1 MFYKLILAAA
11 MALMPM
17 AAAQAQDY
25 PWKPTKPVTIV
36 VPWGAGGSTDQV
48 VRLLAT
54 ELESALGQTV
64 VVVNQP
70 GASGS
75 IGTKSVL
82 EAEKEGY
89 TWASGAA
96 KDVGTYAVTGLLDTR
111 LDDWH
116 FYLAVINSSVIGVN
130 ADTPYQTLEDLIQA
144 MKANPGTVTVATA
157 GINSSGGAAL
167 GAFSTG
173 AGVEARHVTYD
184 GGNPAVIA
192 TAGGETEVTTQLAV
206 EQAEMIRAGRIRP
219 LAVVGTKP
227 LKLEGVDE
235 IPAITTILPDFPASD
250 NYFGIFVPAGTPNE
264 VLQTLDMIWD
274 DKIANS
280 KALQD
285 YATSRGAIV
294 AVVRG
299 EEAKEAAMPAIKD
312 SPGACGSAMRLR
324 SIRPALAFRH
334 AERVA
339 RGALRR
345 PAASPRLSQV
355 DDPV

>member
-1 MFYKLILAAA
+1 MLHKLMLAT
-11 MALMPM
+11 ALMLSPVV
-17 AAAQAQDY
+17 AEAQEY
-25 PWKPTKPVTIV
+25 PWKPEKPVTVV

-82 EAEKEGY
+82 EAPKDGY

-96 KDVGTYAVTGLLDTR
+96 KDIGTYAVTGVLDTR

-116 FYLAVINSSVIGVN
+116 LYLAVINSSVVGVN
-130 ADTPYQTLEDLIQA
+130 ADTPYQTLDDLIQA
-144 MKANPGTVTVATA
+144 MKAKPGSVTVATA

-227 LKLEGVDE
+227 LNLEGVDE
-235 IPAITTILPDFPASD
+235 IPAITTVIPDFPASD
-250 NYFGIFVPAGTPNE
+250 NYFGIFVPAGTPDE
-264 VLQTLDMIWD
+264 VLKSLDMIWD
-274 DKIANS
+274 ERIANS

-299 EEAKEAAMPAIKD
+299 EEAKQAAMPAVKD
-312 SPGACGSAMRLR
+312 FAWGLWERNEAKVD
-324 SIRPALAFRH
+324 PAS
-334 AERVA
+334 V
-339 RGALRR
+339 GI
-345 PAASPRLSQV
+345 PPR
-355 DDPV
+355 

>member
-1 MFYKLILAAA
+1 MLHKLMLAT
-11 MALMPM
+11 ALMLSPVV
-17 AAAQAQDY
+17 AEAQEY
-25 PWKPTKPVTIV
+25 PWKPEKPVTVV

-82 EAEKEGY
+82 EAPKDGY

-96 KDVGTYAVTGLLDTR
+96 KDIGTYAVTGVLDTR

-116 FYLAVINSSVIGVN
+116 LYLAVINSSVVGVN
-130 ADTPYQTLEDLIQA
+130 ADTPYQTLDDLIQA
-144 MKANPGTVTVATA
+144 MKAKPGSVTVATA

-227 LKLEGVDE
+227 LNLEGVDE
-235 IPAITTILPDFPASD
+235 IPAITTVIPDFPASD
-250 NYFGIFVPAGTPNE
+250 NYFGIFVPADTPDE
-264 VLQTLDMIWD
+264 VLKTLDMIWD
-274 DKIANS
+274 DRIANS

-299 EEAKEAAMPAIKD
+299 EEAKQAAMPAIKD
-312 SPGACGSAMRLR
+312 FAWGLWERNEAKVD
-324 SIRPALAFRH
+324 PAS
-334 AERVA
+334 V
-339 RGALRR
+339 GI
-345 PAASPRLSQV
+345 PPR
-355 DDPV
+355 